1 MPRTQSTKNAQS
13 SRGTKSSEGPK
24 NSTEPKNA
32 KGTRSARSTSRALL
46 AAALLLGVAA
56 GPTVLPATTATAASP
71 AAATWSRSSA
81 RTDPGLAT
89 AMEAAIAGLPSAD
102 ATAALVRVGGS
113 EGVWRGSSGV
123 RDLTSGRAA
132 DPEGRFRA
140 GSVTKVFTAAVV
152 LRLAAEG
159 KVDLDRSARSYLPE
173 LIPASYGGVTVRQLL
188 DHTHGIPAPDFPW
201 TTVEGA
207 YANRF
212 RIHDPEE
219 MVRSATAKEP
229 EFAPGDEQHYLNIGY
244 TVAALIVERVTGDT
258 YEDQLARRVLR
269 PLGLRDT
276 YVPGADPRI
285 VGPHNHGYQRMTLDD
300 GTTGLR
306 DVTVWGAT
314 DAWAAGDLVSTT
326 ADLERFTKALFRGR
340 VVPRGPVLEEM
351 FTVPEVPDHTTGRPA
366 EYAVG
371 LARKVLGGREVWGK
385 TGGRWGYNS
394 AIASTRDGSRTLV
407 YSVNSTD
414 AKGSSMNK
422 VAMNVMVA
430 AYGMPS

>member
-1 MPRTQSTKNAQS
+1 M
-13 SRGTKSSEGPK
+13 
-24 NSTEPKNA
+24 
-32 KGTRSARSTSRALL
+32 RSTTRTLL
-46 AAALLLGVAA
+46 AAALVLGAAA
-56 GPTVLPATTATAASP
+56 GPTVLPATAAPGP
-71 AAATWSRSSA
+71 ALASASARSEAPSSA
-81 RTDPGLAT
+81 DTRLTT

-123 RDLTSGRAA
+123 HDLTTGRAA
-132 DPEGRFRA
+132 DPSARFRA

-152 LRLAAEG
+152 LRLVAAG

-173 LIPASYGGVTVRQLL
+173 LIPASYSGVTVRQLL
-188 DHTHGIPAPDFPW
+188 NHTHGIPAPDFPW
-201 TTVEGA
+201 TTIEGA

-219 MVRSATAKEP
+219 MVRSATAKER
-229 EFAPGDEQHYLNIGY
+229 EFTPGERQHYLNIGY
-244 TVAALIVERVTGDT
+244 TIAGLIVERVTGDS
-258 YEDQLARRVLR
+258 YEEQVARQVLR

-276 YVPGADPRI
+276 YVPGTDPRI

-306 DVTVWGAT
+306 DVTVWGVT
-314 DAWAAGDLVSTT
+314 DGWAAGDIVSTT

-351 FTVPEVPDHTTGRPA
+351 FTVPQVTDHKTGKPA

-371 LARKVLGGREVWGK
+371 LARKVLGGRAVWGK

-394 AIASTRDGSRTLV
+394 VVASTRDGSRTLV

-414 AKGSSMNK
+414 AKGGTMNK

>member
-1 MPRTQSTKNAQS
+1 MPSTKGA
-13 SRGTKSSEGPK
+13 K
-24 NSTEPKNA
+24 NTGSTGNA
-32 KGTRSARSTSRALL
+32 KIREGATRTLI

-56 GPTVLPATTATAASP
+56 GPAVLPATAAASLTAP
-71 AAATWSRSSA
+71 TTSES
-81 RTDPGLAT
+81 RTDPDLAA

-123 RDLTSGRAA
+123 HDLTTGRAA
-132 DPEGRFRA
+132 DPHARFRA

-152 LRLAAEG
+152 LRLVAEG

-188 DHTHGIPAPDFPW
+188 NHTHGIPAPGFPW

-229 EFAPGDEQHYLNIGY
+229 EFAPGDAQHYLNIGY
-244 TVAALIVERVTGDT
+244 TVAGLIIERVTGDS
-258 YEDQLARRVLR
+258 YEDQVARHVLR

-276 YVPGADPRI
+276 YFPGTDPRI

-306 DVTVWGAT
+306 DVTVWGVT
-314 DAWAAGDLVSTT
+314 DGWAAGDIVSTT
-326 ADLERFTKALFRGR
+326 ADLERFTNALFRGR

-351 FTVPEVPDHTTGRPA
+351 FTVPKVTDHTTGRPA

-394 AIASTRDGSRTLV
+394 AVASTRDGSRTLV

-414 AKGSSMNK
+414 AKGSAMNK
-422 VAMNVMVA
+422 VTVNVMVA
-430 AYGMPS
+430 AYGTPS